1 MNDQQKTVHELNQA
15 VLATALSKLVSNLQ
29 SCQSRLDYA
38 YARAARSQ
46 NAHIQGKL
54 SAASLKLSE
63 MMEILDDEAI
73 QSLINVHPERD
84 LLRELMTGTTVQS
97 SAHEEINF

>member
-15 VLATALSKLVSNLQ
+15 VLATALSKLLSNLQ

-54 SAASLKLSE
+54 STASLKLSE
-63 MMEILDDEAI
+63 MLEILEDEAI
-73 QSLINVHPERD
+73 QELLKTHPERD
-84 LLRELMTGTTVQS
+84 LLQDLMANPILQATET
-97 SAHEEINF
+97 EEIHF

>member
-1 MNDQQKTVHELNQA
+1 MSNQQKTVHELNQA
-15 VLATALSKLVSNLQ
+15 VLATALSKLFSNVQ

-46 NAHIQGKL
+46 NAHIQGRL

-63 MMEILDDEAI
+63 ILKILDDEAI
-73 QSLINVHPERD
+73 QALVKAHPEQD
-84 LLRELMTGTTVQS
+84 LLQELMMHAIVQAS
-97 SAHEEINF
+97 EPEKIHF